1 MADVTLTPSLP
12 LGGYTAEI
20 GDCLLKERGDLALV
34 SIATPIGGEEALANS
49 LKALWDL
56 EFPTPSTSSVAGDK
70 QLLPMTA
77 EQTMLMF
84 AATSEFDE
92 SSVSSALSDAAYTTL
107 QTDAWVI
114 FEISGDGTLKALER
128 MCSLDLDTNAFP
140 VNACARTSMEHLGVV
155 ILRTGEEQFL
165 LLSARSSAKSFLHAV
180 ETSCR
185 WTAP

>member
-1 MADVTLTPSLP
+1 MADATLIPSLP
-12 LGGYTAEI
+12 LGGYSAEI
-20 GDCLLKERGDLALV
+20 GDCILKERGDLALV
-34 SIATPIGGEEALANS
+34 SIATPIGGEEAIAKS
-49 LKALWDL
+49 LNAMWDL
-56 EFPTPSTSSVAGDK
+56 DSPAPTTSTVAGEK
-70 QLLPMTA
+70 RLLPMTA
-77 EQTMLMF
+77 DQTMLMF
-84 AATSEFDE
+84 PATSEFDE
-92 SSVSSALSDAAYTTL
+92 SSVSTALSDVAYTTL

-114 FEISGDGTLKALER
+114 LEISGEGTLKALER